1 MTQLTITATREN
13 TTVDAQYTMGRDGN
27 TVLNIDRKGSMV
39 QEYPFEDQNHT
50 LPITENPN
58 APTEEEKNTLRRVP
72 GNLPIVA
79 YIICAVEFAE
89 RASYYGVQPLISNF
103 VNRPMPEGGNG
114 WGAPPRGTQKTA
126 GALGMG
132 TVKATAVSQSF
143 SMLAYALPVFFGYIA
158 DTRTG
163 RFKLICYGVGVFG
176 VAHVLMIVAG
186 TRSLLENGNAKIP
199 YLISVYILAI
209 GACK

>member
-1 MTQLTITATREN
+1 MIQLTIPATREN
-13 TTVDAQYTMGRDGN
+13 MTVDAQYTMGADGN

-39 QEYPFEDQNHT
+39 QEYSFEGQNHS
-50 LPITENPN
+50 LPTTGNPN
-58 APTEEEKNTLRRVP
+58 APTEEEKHTLRRVP
-72 GNLPIVA
+72 GKLPIVA
-79 YIICAVEFAE
+79 YVICAVEFAE

-103 VNRPMPEGGNG
+103 VNRPLPKGGNG
-114 WGAPPRGTQKTA
+114 WGAPPRGTQETA

-143 SMLAYALPVFFGYIA
+143 SMIAYALPVLFGYIA

-176 VAHVLMIVAG
+176 IAHILMVVAG

-209 GACK
+209 GAW